1 MNTAYLANERLER
14 ISDEE
19 VEAAYADP
27 TKIYVCSC
35 GCRAWLRGGPGTT
48 RKIHYFGNHTKHCK
62 YKNPDIRTPLSQDTD
77 FKTNIVALA
86 GKEKKEKI
94 VRPKPHKRVDP
105 GIQIIDEDGYDEE
118 PGFKRKRK
126 TVKTASEISL
136 FLDKWDSNHVIGS
149 WLDPNLRFTSKYF
162 YCDGRHIAGIRK
174 NGYVQGYG
182 LAIVK
187 PTHPDQFGLELKE
200 GEVLLRDIYST
211 MKDPASVMLYIL
223 TFSSEEIRKEC
234 WNIINSKASNEVIAI
249 MGWMDRVENDMGL
262 NIHMV
267 NISHPDNIKRR
278 PAPGNLLESWE
289 REKED
294 NK

>member
-19 VEAAYADP
+19 VEAAFADSK
-27 TKIYVCSC
+27 KIYVCRC
-35 GCRAWLRGGPGTT
+35 GRQAKLRGGPGTKK
-48 RKIHYFGNHTKHCK
+48 KIHFYGSHKKNCI
-62 YKNPDIRTPLSQDTD
+62 YKNPDTRTTLPQDTD
-77 FKTNIVALA
+77 LKTNIVALA
-86 GKEKKEKI
+86 NKEKKKRI
-94 VRPKPHKRVDP
+94 VRPKPPKRVEP
-105 GIQIIDEDGYDEE
+105 GLQIIDEDGYDEE
-118 PGFKRKRK
+118 AGFKRNRR
-126 TVKTASEISL
+126 TVKTASQISL
-136 FLDKWDSNHVIGS
+136 FLDKCDSGHVIGS
-149 WLDPNLRFTSKYF
+149 WLNEKLRFTNKFF

-182 LAIVK
+182 LALVK
-187 PTHPDQFGLELKE
+187 PTHPDRFDLELEE

-211 MKDPASVMLYIL
+211 MQDPASVMLYIL